1 MSDIEKI
8 PFKDRIVHAWN
19 VFRNKD
25 PSYWDQG
32 VSYSGARAP
41 DNHRLSLGAEKSIV
55 TSVYTRISVDVASLV
70 YKHVL
75 LDKEDRY
82 LETIDSKLN
91 NCLRVEANLDQTG
104 RAFLEDIALRLCDDG
119 SVAVVPTIA
128 DGNPDVTD
136 SFDVQEMR
144 CASIKEWFPES
155 VRVEIYNNLTG
166 NKDEYIRPKRSV
178 GIIENP
184 FYPIMNAPNSTA
196 QRLMNK
202 LSLMDR
208 FDNRQGADK
217 LDVLIQFPQVIKTD
231 YQRRLAETR
240 LKNLEEQMK
249 TSRLGIGYIDGSEH
263 VVQLN
268 RAVENQLKEQIEYLT
283 NELLSQLGMTMEIL
297 NGTAKPEVMN
307 NYFNQTVEPIASAIT
322 DEMTRKFLSK
332 NARTRGHSVKF
343 FRDPFRL
350 LPITEVAEIADKF
363 TRNEIATS
371 NEIRQAVGMM
381 PSKDPRADEL
391 RNSNISESKD
401 QQDFDVE
408 GNPVQNNIGGNNQ
421 NGW

>member
-75 LDKEDRY
+75 LDEEDRY

-178 GIIENP
+178 GIE
-184 FYPIMNAPNSTA
+184 SV
-196 QRLMNK
+196 
-202 LSLMDR
+202 LSNHER
-208 FDNRQGADK
+208 P
-217 LDVLIQFPQVIKTD
+217 QFHC
-231 YQRRLAETR
+231 
-240 LKNLEEQMK
+240 
-249 TSRLGIGYIDGSEH
+249 SE
-263 VVQLN
+263 
-268 RAVENQLKEQIEYLT
+268 AYE
-283 NELLSQLGMTMEIL
+283 
-297 NGTAKPEVMN
+297 
-307 NYFNQTVEPIASAIT
+307 
-322 DEMTRKFLSK
+322 
-332 NARTRGHSVKF
+332 
-343 FRDPFRL
+343 
-350 LPITEVAEIADKF
+350 
-363 TRNEIATS
+363 
-371 NEIRQAVGMM
+371 
-381 PSKDPRADEL
+381 
-391 RNSNISESKD
+391 
-401 QQDFDVE
+401 
-408 GNPVQNNIGGNNQ
+408 
-421 NGW
+421 